1 MNVFEDLIGELKDEN
16 LLEDTV
22 IEVKRP
28 SNGSSEPRSNPEVES
43 LQFEFAAA
51 VSDDISVDVPTTE
64 AAFDIDPGLPV
75 AEQPEIRRPADDREF
90 FRKRATEEVS
100 SLQMVEHVLSGV
112 EREHMKM
119 PAAPYDDLEVKKA
132 LHKFLQV
139 SGDVES
145 DAHAEAEYTLLQETQ
160 GWHAALSA
168 RDKNVTVANIR
179 RFCENSRPVLSS
191 QALMAL
197 ARFYRN
203 SPFSEDVRSKFDY
216 VMTRLFSRDSGLE
229 RRKLLFNRIE
239 MVGHIKTLYANWSSI
254 SYHSYDENH
263 ADVEL
268 RVQRFNDLVK
278 HFESLGS
285 FDELLNAD
293 VFNTVRQ
300 NKEECG
306 ELFYVADI
314 ASAAIDCNIRLGNR
328 YVDLLLKE
336 KETVGPETIEEKYG
350 YANDQIV
357 SNAAGK
363 TLLLVDLL
371 KTRPEDQEFPE
382 VEAPV
387 FEQESFDRPRFDV
400 FAQTEEVEKRGF
412 SIFGINRWLIVATIV
427 VAIAS
432 GGIYLW
438 AEKFAGQSSAVAV
451 AKEMDIS
458 STDLKEHLRTVR
470 GSKETVYGVTQPS
483 WDALSEEEKKQ
494 FLKKV
499 FDFAQKNGYVKVNL
513 LNYKARTVAYASKD
527 RFELMAN

>member
-16 LLEDTV
+16 LLEVTV
-22 IEVKRP
+22 IEVKR
-28 SNGSSEPRSNPEVES
+28 SSKRSGDPEPNSEVDS
-43 LQFEFAAA
+43 LQFEFSAAA
-51 VSDDISVDVPTTE
+51 TE
-64 AAFDIDPGLPV
+64 ELATVNEPEVAFEIDPEVPS
-75 AEQPEIRRPADDREF
+75 AEQPEIRKPADDRDF

-119 PAAPYDDLEVKKA
+119 PASPYDDLEVKKA

-145 DAHAEAEYTLLQETQ
+145 DAHAEAEYALLQETQ
-160 GWHAALSA
+160 GWHSALSA

-203 SPFSEDVRSKFDY
+203 SPYTEDVRSKFDY

-229 RRKLLFNRIE
+229 RRKLLFGRIE
-239 MVGHIKTLYANWSSI
+239 MIGHIKTLYANWSSI
-254 SYHSYDENH
+254 SYHSSEDHQTEI
-263 ADVEL
+263 DL
-268 RVQRFNDLVK
+268 GVQRFDDLVK
-278 HFESLGS
+278 HFEAANS

-293 VFNTVRQ
+293 VFNTIRLY
-300 NKEECG
+300 KEECG
-306 ELFYVADI
+306 ELFYSPDI
-314 ASAAIDCNIRLGNR
+314 TAAAIDCNVRLGNK
-328 YVDLLLKE
+328 YVELLLKE
-336 KETVGPETIEEKYG
+336 KEEVGAETIEEKYG
-350 YANDQIV
+350 YSNDQVV
-357 SNAAGK
+357 SIAAGK

-371 KTRPEDQEFPE
+371 KGRTEDEEFPK
-382 VEAPV
+382 VESPV
-387 FEQESFDRPRFDV
+387 FEQESFDLPRSTVSTPFDAV
-400 FAQTEEVEKRGF
+400 KEKG
-412 SIFGINRWLIVATIV
+412 SGIFGVNRWLIIATVV

-432 GGIYLW
+432 GGVYLW
-438 AEKFAGQSSAVAV
+438 AEKFAGKESSVAV
-451 AKEMDIS
+451 ANEMDIS

-470 GSKETVYGVTQPS
+470 GSKETIYGVTQPS

-499 FDFAQKNGYVKVNL
+499 FDFAQSNGYKKVNL
-513 LNYKARTVAYASKD
+513 LNYKARTVAFASKD
-527 RFELMAN
+527 RFELIGPN